1 MNPDKKK
8 TINPASLLNAPAY
21 GYSHAARVGD
31 TVYCAGQVSTAQS
44 LEEQSREA
52 FANVK
57 MLLSHAGA
65 QMADIVK
72 MTIYS
77 TDEEAW
83 QKTAAIRNEFLMPP
97 FPPITMVIVKALAH
111 PAFKIEVDVTAVVGC
126 G

>member
-1 MNPDKKK
+1 MNPLKKK
-8 TINPASLLNAPAY
+8 TINPAALMNAPAF

-31 TVYCAGQVSTAQS
+31 TVYCAGQVSMAETLADQT
-44 LEEQSREA
+44 REA

-72 MTIYS
+72 ITIYA
-77 TDEEAW
+77 TDEDAW

-111 PAFKIEVDVTAVVGC
+111 PRFQIEVDVTAVVGC